1 MNAVVEP
8 TDSFK
13 CPLNE
18 NTSPVFNHNTES
30 KWREDT
36 ENNVKTCNY
45 CGSINQDQF
54 MQLVEEGKI
63 SLGATDKNYKVYC
76 HLENGKQLKFYFQ
89 HLSEE
94 QRKKFVD
101 LYNERKIKFQ
111 GSGFYVFPFFMIPKE

>member
-1 MNAVVEP
+1 MTTEEIKE
-8 TDSFK
+8 TFT
-13 CPLNE
+13 CPSNP
-18 NTSPVFNHNTES
+18 NTSSVFAYGSTNF
-30 KWREDT
+30 WREDK
-36 ENNVKTCNY
+36 ESNLQTCNY

-63 SLGATDKNYKVYC
+63 SLGSTDKGYKVYC
-76 HLENGKQLKFYFQ
+76 HLENGKQMKFYFQ